1 MSISLFCI
9 WEHRKF
15 IRLPLILLVIHV
27 SCNFWIPLLL
37 HIKILFQV
45 KKKIISSWSWHL
57 FLTGYHQIWWQRNQQ
72 VSIFSQ
78 GWGSGWWPHQGH
90 CLRPGSGEDRRH
102 SNQENL
108 LRGLHK
114 EWVYLLFGFLSLFF
128 FNKNK
133 VLVKD
138 FKDHC
143 SENMSCYAILRLIHQ
158 VSWLY
163 FLCEFSIRKIMP
175 VKGS

>member
-1 MSISLFCI
+1 M
-9 WEHRKF
+9 
-15 IRLPLILLVIHV
+15 
-27 SCNFWIPLLL
+27 
-37 HIKILFQV
+37 
-45 KKKIISSWSWHL
+45 
-57 FLTGYHQIWWQRNQQ
+57 FLTGYHQIWWQRDQQ

-143 SENMSCYAILRLIHQ
+143 SENMSIMLCNFTIDSSSFMVILLVWIFNKKNNASQRELTQSWIMCISLYIYIYSWNVIHMYNEL
-158 VSWLY
+158 VD
-163 FLCEFSIRKIMP
+163 
-175 VKGS
+175 